1 MVHGRR
7 YDDAL
12 HPPPLAVLGAAALAG
27 TAAAS
32 TIRQPQVS
40 GHVTAIA
47 GTTAIS
53 VDGHQYLIAAGTLAF
68 QSVASIHVGDIV
80 SLILDGSPNSSASH
94 VILIQPLPGGQ
105 ASFRGQ

>member
-1 MVHGRR
+1 MC
-7 YDDAL
+7 
-12 HPPPLAVLGAAALAG
+12 
-27 TAAAS
+27 
-32 TIRQPQVS
+32 IRDS
-40 GHVTAIA
+40 
-47 GTTAIS
+47 
-53 VDGHQYLIAAGTLAF
+53 QYLIAAGTLAF